1 MANERLQFD
10 LDQDLDT
17 IFTKIYRDHRI
28 NVKFMT
34 ARGDSSGL
42 LKATLSYERPQQRS
56 KTSVLAK

>member
-17 IFTKIYRDHRI
+17 IFTKIYRDHPI
-28 NVKFMT
+28 VKLIK
-34 ARGDSSGL
+34 ARADSSGL